1 MSRRSRIITLTLP
14 LVEMASNLYARYC
27 AVAPQDR
34 NAVARVLKFK
44 GDDEL
49 IHFIR
54 RAIKVGTD
62 GFKGDTS
69 EAEQMYQLTV
79 KLNTKLGELGY
90 DAPIARSN
98 PDKDHFSFM
107 QLMPVIEGMEPDDVE
122 DEEIQKWY
130 RKHTVRS
137 GHYGLHNRVAEQLL
151 PEVKALE
158 TSVKSLS
165 FFRDKAVKAQT
176 QQEMTI
182 AAAAWTWYKS
192 KLEQYGEPDDT
203 FKALWHQHVEHVLT
217 TSKLERQRL
226 YDILFWEF
234 HNHQDMR
241 DLNKQCW
248 GIWNLPSTTGEKIA
262 PELLVIAQRKPKE
275 TQQIERRLVGLQYN
289 VQLPLEVIRS
299 WSCPVRVER
308 WYETKNGEQLARDIV
323 LWQGELPPFIKQS
336 DKYPAGMIALVAFGE
351 PETQPGIY
359 HLTLKEFSSK
369 TVIASLARHTVA

>member
-107 QLMPVIEGMEPDDVE
+107 QLMPVIEGMEPEVE

-137 GHYGLHNRVAEQLL
+137 SHYGLHNRVAEQLL

-176 QQEMTI
+176 QQELTI
-182 AAAAWTWYKS
+182 ASSVWTWYKS

-203 FKALWHQHVEHVLT
+203 FKSLWHEHIERVLT
-217 TSKLERQRL
+217 ASKLDRQRL
-226 YDILFWEF
+226 YDILYWEF

-248 GIWNLPSTTGEKIA
+248 GIWNLPSTSGQIA
-262 PELLVIAQRKPKE
+262 PELLVIAQRQPQTTSE
-275 TQQIERRLVGLQYN
+275 VERKLVGLSYN
-289 VQLPLEVIRS
+289 VSLPLAVMKS
-299 WSCPVRVER
+299 WSCTVRVER
-308 WYETKNGEQLARDIV
+308 WYETRDGEQLARDIV
-323 LWQGELPPFIKQS
+323 LWNGDVPPFVKVS
-336 DKYPAGMIALVAFGE
+336 DKYPAGMIALIAFGE

-359 HLTLKEFSSK
+359 GMTLKTFSSK
-369 TVIASLARHTVA
+369 TVVATLTRHPIV